1 MLVDDIYPYH
11 QRLLAAGADI
21 FFGPVEVPTGA
32 CFNARLPDG
41 TIIEYVHHR
50 PRADE

>member
-1 MLVDDIYPYH
+1 MTFIPITSGCWPPE
-11 QRLLAAGADI
+11 QKI

-41 TIIEYVHHR
+41 TTVEYVHHR